1 MTPAMFHIGLHKT
14 GTTSFQRALRLAQA
28 KLSDGGVLYPAP
40 PKNAL
45 FNGQHADVPLMLRKG
60 KFSEVRAYFQQVSE
74 EACSASDRQIRLILF
89 SSEEFSNLCYDKK
102 AMVSFKEI
110 ANDCF
115 GEFTL
120 IAVIRNLI
128 DHCASGLRHRVDAA
142 ELLPKRLES
151 DTVVLRQL
159 LSVARKIRLLDS
171 ELGPIRIIDYEE
183 AKTSGDLNNFLA
195 RKLLGADAPLL
206 ENSKVKRWSRSRR
219 ALGWSVALAA
229 TIIAGVAEAIATICS
244 GHSAGV
250 SGTDRSESPQR
261 GCPTRESSR
270 ICGVL

>member
-1 MTPAMFHIGLHKT
+1 
-14 GTTSFQRALRLAQA
+14 
-28 KLSDGGVLYPAP
+28 
-40 PKNAL
+40 
-45 FNGQHADVPLMLRKG
+45 MLRKG

-74 EACSASDRQIRLILF
+74 EACSASDRQIRLIFVLLRGVF
-89 SSEEFSNLCYDKK
+89 RIFATIKK

-206 ENSKVKRWSRSRR
+206 ENLKLNVGADRGERLVGLLLSQLRSLL
-219 ALGWSVALAA
+219 ALLKQSQPFA
-229 TIIAGVAEAIATICS
+229 
-244 GHSAGV
+244 
-250 SGTDRSESPQR
+250 Q
-261 GCPTRESSR
+261 
-270 ICGVL
+270 